1 MNEDQWVVFV
11 HPFENVERKVKTV
24 MDEVRS
30 LAVVCLGLDSLV
42 YRINSSSSTL
52 GRDCELIEQLFWN
65 IVHCLDFAFSFHF
78 HRLFRALEIMS
89 LPSLYT
95 ANSKST
101 GFNLVEII

>member
-11 HPFENVERKVKTV
+11 HPFENVERKMKTV
-24 MDEVRS
+24 LDEVSS

-42 YRINSSSSTL
+42 CRINSSSSTL
-52 GRDCELIEQLFWN
+52 GRDCQLIEQLFWN
-65 IVHCLDFAFSFHF
+65 IVHCLDFAVSFYFHKLFSV
-78 HRLFRALEIMS
+78 LEIVI

-95 ANSKST
+95 TNIIYS

>member
-1 MNEDQWVVFV
+1 MVFV

-24 MDEVRS
+24 LDEVRS

-65 IVHCLDFAFSFHF
+65 IVHCLDFAVSFHF
-78 HRLFRALEIMS
+78 YKLFSILEIVI

-95 ANSKST
+95 ANSKYS
-101 GFNLVEII
+101 GFNLAEII

>member
-1 MNEDQWVVFV
+1 MKDEQWVVFV

-24 MDEVRS
+24 LDEVTS
-30 LAVVCLGLDSLV
+30 LALVCLGLDSLV

-65 IVHCLDFAFSFHF
+65 IVHCLDFAVSFHF
-78 HRLFRALEIMS
+78 HKLFGFLEIVI
-89 LPSLYT
+89 LPSLYA
-95 ANSKST
+95 ANSKSS